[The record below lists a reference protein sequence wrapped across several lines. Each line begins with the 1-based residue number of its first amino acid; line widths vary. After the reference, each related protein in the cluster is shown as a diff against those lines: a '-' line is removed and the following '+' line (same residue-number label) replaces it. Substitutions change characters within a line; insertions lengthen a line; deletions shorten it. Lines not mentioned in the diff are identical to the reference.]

1 MGGGGAVTVRWW
13 RLAMAA
19 GLNEEALGWRLLRR
33 LTDLKSPL
41 MEEIGVDDSA
51 AVIQLLCTP
60 GEDRL
65 QILEWLCISIDPR
78 LKRKFEE
85 LHYKTIQDN
94 GTELVIKEMT
104 WLGQSLGV
112 CNAEDLDLFRGQ
124 ASPLRQLVMIDR
136 MLGGLQQFKH
146 ITAAASTDIESIMC
160 IKKWNAQLLN
170 DVLSDPHLR
179 LPANLDCT
187 PSLDA
192 HRLLKKVEAKFE
204 SRGKTKSPPPSF
216 ESLERLLTKLSGE
229 LKETNEQL
237 EEMKKTFDFMGP
249 AESNDTTI
257 QTLKLTLSD
266 FHQLMTVFSVTF
278 EHEFSVN
285 CNRAPPQ
292 LCNYGPLCK
301 TVHKLLA
308 ACINE
313 LAGMAEINV
322 TCTKLETIVNRLQ
335 NDVISWDSGEV
346 ATLSIRVKQM
356 KRKYVEFLE
365 AFQNHAS

>member
-1 MGGGGAVTVRWW
+1 
-13 RLAMAA
+13 MAA
-19 GLNEEALGWRLLRR
+19 GLNAEQLGWRLLRR
-33 LTDLKSPL
+33 LKDLKCPL
-41 MEEIGVDDSA
+41 VEEIGVDDSA

-78 LKRKFEE
+78 LKMKFEE
-85 LHYKTIQDN
+85 LHFKSIQDH

-104 WLGQSLGV
+104 WLGQRLGV
-112 CNAEDLDLFRGQ
+112 CSAEDLDLFRGQ
-124 ASPLRQLVMIDR
+124 ACPLRQLVMIDL

-146 ITAAASTDIESIMC
+146 ITAATSTDKERIMC
-160 IKKWNAQLLN
+160 IKKNNAQLLN

-216 ESLERLLTKLSGE
+216 ESLERLLTMLSEE
-229 LKETNEQL
+229 LKETNEHL
-237 EEMKKTFDFMGP
+237 EEMKKTNAFMGST
-249 AESNDTTI
+249 ESSDTTI

-266 FHQLMTVFSVTF
+266 FHQQMTVFSLAF
-278 EHEFSVN
+278 EHEFSMN

-292 LCNYGPLCK
+292 LCNFGPLCK
-301 TVHKLLA
+301 TVHKLLTA
-308 ACINE
+308 FINE
-313 LAGMAEINV
+313 LAGTAEINA
-322 TCTKLETIVNRLQ
+322 TCTKLETIVNGLQ
-335 NDVISWDSGEV
+335 KDVICWDDGEV
-346 ATLSIRVKQM
+346 ATLSTRVEQM
-356 KRKYVEFLE
+356 KKKYVEFLE
-365 AFQNHAS
+365 TFQSHAS